1 MPFPSWLPVLL
12 GFLTAVGPISTD
24 MYLPAFPALESDL
37 GAPVGSAQITLATW
51 FCGLAVG
58 QITQGTL
65 SDRFGRR
72 APLLVGTM
80 LYTLGSAACALSPN
94 LFWLSAFR
102 AVTAIGASASMVIP
116 RAMVRDLSDGLAAAR
131 LMSKLM
137 LVMGV
142 APILAPSLGS
152 AVLGIASWRAIFW
165 FATGYGVLA
174 AVVVGTLLPETLPAQ
189 HRVRLGVAGLVQ
201 RYAYIARERVFLT
214 HAVMG
219 GAAFFGMFA
228 YIGGSSPVFI
238 DGLGLSPARYALVFS
253 TCAAGFIAASQVNAR
268 ILPRFGMFR
277 VIRAASRLYWCAAA
291 ALAAVAF
298 SGHAGAV
305 ALIVPLAAA
314 MTSLG
319 FLMPNT
325 TVGALSRHAAHAAS
339 ASALMGTMQF
349 AMGAVSGVAVGWLTD
364 GTPRGM
370 AALMLLGATATV
382 LVDLCRPR
390 PQPSGP

>member
-1 MPFPSWLPVLL
+1 MPFASWLPLLL

-24 MYLPAFPALESDL
+24 MYLPSFPALENAL
-37 GAPVGSAQITLATW
+37 GAPTGSAQITLATW
-51 FCGLAVG
+51 FAGLAVG

-72 APLLVGTM
+72 GPLLVGTM
-80 LYTLGSAACALSPN
+80 LYTAGSAACALAPS
-94 LFWLSAFR
+94 LVWLSAFR

-152 AVLGIASWRAIFW
+152 AVLGFASWRAIFW
-165 FATGYGVLA
+165 FATAYGALA
-174 AVVVGTLLPETLPAQ
+174 GLLVWRALPETLPPR
-189 HRVRLGVAGLVQ
+189 HRVKLGLGGLLQ
-201 RYAYIARERVFLT
+201 RYRGILRERVFLT
-214 HAVMG
+214 HAALG

-238 DGLGLSPARYALVFS
+238 EGLGLSTAQYALVFGVCS
-253 TCAAGFIAASQVNAR
+253 AGFITASQVNAR
-268 ILPRFGMFR
+268 VLPRFGMFA
-277 VIRAASRLYWCAAA
+277 VVRAAARMFWVATA
-291 ALAAVAF
+291 ALAVVAF
-298 SGHAGAV
+298 SGHVTAPG
-305 ALIVPLAAA
+305 LIVPLAVA
-314 MTSLG
+314 MTSMG
-319 FLMPNT
+319 FLLPNT

-349 AMGAVSGVAVGWLTD
+349 AMGAVSGVAIGLLTD

-370 AALMLLGATATV
+370 AALMLLGATGAV
-382 LVDLCRPR
+382 AVDLLRPR
-390 PQPSGP
+390 P